1 MKTTKEQLEF
11 LDAEINRYSTW
22 VTALRNQIKTECD
35 KIPQDGTKKE
45 AYEFVRSSL
54 YQELTSAFRR
64 YEALEEC
71 RLGVVMDELA
81 GNSETK
87 QPAKEK
93 APVEK
98 LARTAREKKV
108 TE

>member
-54 YQELTSAFRR
+54 YQELTGAFRR

-71 RLGVVMDELA
+71 RLGVIMDELA
-81 GNSETK
+81 GNTEAE
-87 QPAKEK
+87 QPKEQT
-93 APVEK
+93 EK
-98 LARTAREKKV
+98 VVKTRERKTSSV
-108 TE
+108 GE